1 MKRAAGL
8 VVLALLAG
16 GVAVGEALTPGT
28 EHVLL
33 VGDSI
38 MRQTGPALA
47 RRVKASFPVS
57 NSRISSLCMQVR

>member
-16 GVAVGEALTPGT
+16 GVAARGAAVRPPT

-47 RRVKASFPVS
+47 RQLGDGYTVHNEASTAPA
-57 NSRISSLCMQVR
+57 C